1 MSGLII
7 NAGQTINL
15 NLTVAD
21 SNGILIFDDV
31 PKATIKSLSKN
42 KYFNGLLF
50 VDQPVEIMMPHMG
63 SGVYGFDFMLD
74 STDELSVEMI
84 SEKYEITKTI
94 HLIVIP
100 QDCVHYAKPN
110 EEFVYYTP
118 KSKALNLMCYTLT
131 NEEGLW
137 YVLDSNSWSEMRTF
151 NLVTPVS
158 DELAKIAVT
167 LEEGNYNI
175 SVLENTDIKYSFS
188 LKVTNEKGN
197 GEITIVNS
205 ANLKGLDGSDTVT
218 LTETGAP
225 LAGVKVTATSIAT
238 KKQVGMTTT
247 NDKGEWH
254 MMIERG
260 NYLFTFERQGYTPVS
275 FIKEV

>member
-1 MSGLII
+1 MII

-15 NLTVAD
+15 NMSVVD
-21 SNGILIFDDV
+21 SNGILVFDDV

-42 KYFNGLLF
+42 KYFNGLFF
-50 VDQPVEIMMPHMG
+50 VEQPTEIMMPHMG

-74 STDELSVEMI
+74 STDELSVEMV
-84 SEKYEITKTI
+84 SEKYNITKVI
-94 HLIVIP
+94 NLIVIP

-118 KSKALNLMCYTLT
+118 INKTLNLVGYILT
-131 NEEGLW
+131 NKEGMY
-137 YVLDSNSWSEMRTF
+137 YVLDSNSWSEMRTL

-158 DELAKIAVT
+158 DEMAKISVT
-167 LEEGNYNI
+167 LNEGDYSV
-175 SVLENTDIKYSFS
+175 SVLENSDVKYSFT

-218 LTETGAP
+218 LTETGGP
-225 LAGVKVTATSIAT
+225 LAGVKVTATSVVT
-238 KKQVGMTTT
+238 KKPVGMTTT

-260 NYLFTFERQGYTPVS
+260 SYLFTFERQGYTPVS